1 MSISPNTD
9 AVSASVKGVGAIQLV
24 GGLRREIRVW
34 VDPERMRAYNLSIAD
49 VANASVSPAAPTAY
63 LADDGS
69 FIHPLQDH
77 PDPALTDRDLM
88 VYGLKAGFGRKGA
101 KIGSHD
107 GEAALFRDD
116 MLAFWRRVL
125 FGQPDR

>member
-1 MSISPNTD
+1 MLFRS
-9 AVSASVKGVGAIQLV
+9 
-24 GGLRREIRVW
+24 
-34 VDPERMRAYNLSIAD
+34 
-49 VANASVSPAAPTAY
+49 
-63 LADDGS
+63 
-69 FIHPLQDH
+69 IHPLQDR

-116 MLAFWRRVL
+116 MLTFWRRVL
-125 FGQPDR
+125 LDRPAR

>member
-1 MSISPNTD
+1 MGDADEWCSPMQVQGHLQ
-9 AVSASVKGVGAIQLV
+9 AIRLAGGRASLRLV
-24 GGLRREIRVW
+24 GGAHHSFDRGT
-34 VDPERMRAYNLSIAD
+34 AIAD

-69 FIHPLQDH
+69 FIHPLQDR

-125 FGQPDR
+125 RGQPDR